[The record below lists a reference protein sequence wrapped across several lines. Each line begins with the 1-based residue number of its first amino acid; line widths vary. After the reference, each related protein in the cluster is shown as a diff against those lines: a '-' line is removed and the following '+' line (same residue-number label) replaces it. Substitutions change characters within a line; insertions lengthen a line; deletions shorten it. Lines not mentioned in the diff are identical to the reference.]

1 MERKGGGSRDH
12 SETAFNMITAGTD
25 RHEGKRGGE
34 AVEGL
39 KERGWRGYAN
49 TDKYF
54 IPQHTESLRLVPR
67 GGGQMQGGGGEREK
81 AEREGKAK
89 KRQKAD
95 IGRRVRQKKE
105 REKKGREE
113 REMGQLRD

>member
-25 RHEGKRGGE
+25 RHEGERGGE
-34 AVEGL
+34 AVEGV

-67 GGGQMQGGGGEREK
+67 GGGQMQGGGGERK
-81 AEREGKAK
+81 RLRGKARQK

-105 REKKGREE
+105 RERRRKEKRE
-113 REMGQLRD
+113 RWDS